1 MSNKFAAVIMAA
13 GKSTRMKSAL
23 PKGAHTICGKAMTRH
38 IVDACIAAGIKDVV
52 VVVGY
57 EAEKVKAAIGEDIS
71 YAYQFEQLGT
81 GHACLQAMP
90 SIAQDITDVVVLPG
104 DAPLITSETLADLI
118 NTHASTGNA
127 ATLLT
132 AVLDDATHYGR
143 IVRDDNGSVMCITEA
158 KDADAKTLA
167 IGEINTS
174 IYCFHK
180 ALLAEKLAMLRNNNA
195 QGEYYLTDVIG
206 MLGNTG
212 PASASGY
219 RSNNTGPASASG
231 YRSNGKVGA
240 VIADNAIDVMG
251 INNRVE
257 LAASAAEMRRRINKT
272 HMLAGVTIIDP
283 ASAYI
288 DCDVL
293 IGKDTI
299 IHPCTVIERGSNIGA
314 NCEVGPF
321 VRLRNVTM
329 ADGTKE

>member
-1 MSNKFAAVIMAA
+1 
-13 GKSTRMKSAL
+13 
-23 PKGAHTICGKAMTRH
+23 
-38 IVDACIAAGIKDVV
+38 
-52 VVVGY
+52 VGY

-71 YAYQFEQLGT
+71 YAYQIEQLGT

-90 SIAQDITDVVVLPG
+90 SISEDITDVVVLPG
-104 DAPLITSETLADLI
+104 DTPLITSESLADLI
-118 NTHASTGNA
+118 NTHASAGNA

-143 IVRDDNGSVMCITEA
+143 VVRDDNGSVMCITEA

-174 IYCFHK
+174 IYCFNK
-180 ALLAEKLAMLRNNNA
+180 ALLAQKLAMLRTDNV

-206 MLGNTG
+206 MLGK
-212 PASASGY
+212 SGK
-219 RSNNTGPASASG
+219 S
-231 YRSNGKVGA
+231 VGA
-240 VIADNAIDVMG
+240 VVADDAIDVMG

-257 LAASAAEMRRRINKT
+257 LAASTAQMRMRINET

-288 DCDVL
+288 DCGVI

-321 VRLRNVTM
+321 VRLRSVTI